1 MVILSIIITVYLL
14 IGIIFTVLG
23 TVCCTDVQDYIN
35 RHSIIE
41 NVLNLC
47 IFTVGY
53 PIFLCK
59 TFKKS

>member
-14 IGIIFTVLG
+14 IGIALTLLG
-23 TVCCTDVQDYIN
+23 VAGSVDVQEYLN
-35 RHSIIE
+35 SHSIVE
-41 NVLNLC
+41 NFLNLC